1 MVMRSRPLLS
11 FVLLMDTVYNVI
23 NNEKCA
29 KAHSQDTN
37 FFRAKFVRIRAELKV
52 YAIQRDKSTL
62 VIESNNIGMQ

>member
-1 MVMRSRPLLS
+1 MRSH
-11 FVLLMDTVYNVI
+11 NVI

-29 KAHSQDTN
+29 KAHSQDTK